1 MTDPACTAAAS
12 KSAMISRAAAS
23 SAAARTSAKKATPS
37 PGTIFSLTA
46 RVRWVGAIGV
56 APWV

>member
-1 MTDPACTAAAS
+1 
-12 KSAMISRAAAS
+12 MISRAAAS
-23 SAAARTSAKKATPS
+23 SAAARTSAKKAMPS

-56 APWV
+56 APRV